1 MRYNLAAWNL
11 KDLVQDRSKLPS
23 LLKELERR
31 LQKVER
37 HKKFFKPSMATKW
50 FATLIKDLESYD
62 RLAGTLGQ
70 YAYLWFSEDTKN
82 KQAITF
88 RSQIQKIGAE
98 HSNRL
103 LWFRLEFV
111 KFPKA
116 EAARLIKATP
126 QADYFLKML
135 LKEKD
140 YVLSTKEEKIIT
152 IKDAN
157 GASKLDT
164 IYNLLTSDF
173 TYDFQGKKLTQGEL
187 VTQVRNPKAAI
198 RKKAYDALF
207 VPYKKFENILGEIYT
222 ATISDW
228 YKENV
233 EVRGYKTPITV
244 RNKDND
250 IDDKAITTLMK
261 VTEKN
266 QKVFHQ
272 YFKLKAKSLG
282 TKKLSRYDLYA
293 PLKKTKEHI
302 PYPDATELVLKT
314 FKGFSSDFFELAKSM
329 FTQKH
334 IHSLVH
340 KGKMGG
346 AYNYGVDPAYKP
358 YVLLTYTNDARSV
371 STLAHE
377 LGHAIHFMLSS
388 KKNSIFHVGS
398 ALPIAETASIFSELL
413 LAEALKKEKP
423 ALRKHLLFD
432 QLDNAY
438 ASISRQLQFIAF
450 EIKAHDASKD
460 HVSTEW
466 LHATY
471 YKMLKQHFGPGVV
484 VPESFKHE
492 WSYIPHIFHTP
503 FYCYAYGFGN
513 LLSFAAYAQYKE
525 QGPSY
530 SKNII
535 RMLSDGGSKSPREL
549 VKELGFDI
557 ASAQF
562 WQKGFDVIKDMVKE
576 LKSL

>member
-1 MRYNLAAWNL
+1 MRYKLAAWNL
-11 KDLVQDRSKLPS
+11 KDLVPDRNKLPQMLK
-23 LLKELERR
+23 LLETR
-31 LQKVER
+31 LKRVER
-37 HKKFFKPSMATKW
+37 HKKFFKPTMPTKW
-50 FATLIKDLESYD
+50 FKTLIDDLESYD
-62 RLAGTLGQ
+62 KLAGTLGQ
-70 YAYLWFSEDTKN
+70 YAYLCFSQDTKN
-82 KQAITF
+82 KEAITF
-88 RSQIQKIGAE
+88 RSKIQKIGSE

-103 LWFRLEFV
+103 LWFKLEFV
-111 KFPKA
+111 KFPKQHTK
-116 EAARLIKATP
+116 RLIKAVP
-126 QADYFLKML
+126 KADYFLKMV

-140 YVLSTKEEKIIT
+140 FVLSDKEEKIIT
-152 IKDAN
+152 MKDAT
-157 GASKLDT
+157 GASKLDN

-173 TYDFQGKKLTQGEL
+173 LYDFEGKKITQEEL
-187 VTQVRNPKAAI
+187 VTKVHNSSAVV
-198 RKKAYDALF
+198 RKKAYTALF

-222 ATISDW
+222 ATITDW

-250 IDDKAITTLMK
+250 IDDKAIKTLMR
-261 VTEKN
+261 VAEKN

-272 YFKLKAKSLG
+272 YFKLKAKAIG
-282 TKKLSRYDLYA
+282 TKKLSRFDLYA
-293 PLKKTKEHI
+293 PLEKTKETI
-302 PYPDATELVLKT
+302 SYPDATELVLKA
-314 FKGFSSDFFELAKSM
+314 FKGFSSEFYELAKSM

-334 IHSLVH
+334 VHSLVY

-346 AYNYGVDPAYKP
+346 AYNYGVDPEYKP
-358 YVLLTYTNDARSV
+358 YVMLTYTGDARSV

-413 LAEALKKEKP
+413 LAEALKQEKP
-423 ALRKHLLFD
+423 HLRRSLLFD

-438 ASISRQLQFIAF
+438 ASISRQLHFIAF
-450 EIKAHDASKD
+450 EIKAHDAARD

-471 YKMLKQHFGPGVV
+471 YKMLQQHFGSGVV
-484 VPESFKHE
+484 VPEAFKHE

-513 LLSFAAYAQYKE
+513 LLSFAAYAQYKD
-525 QGPSY
+525 QGSSY
-530 SKNII
+530 SKNVI
-535 RMLSDGGSKSPREL
+535 RMLSDGGSKSPRVL

-557 ASAQF
+557 ASARF

-576 LKSL
+576 LNRL